1 MSSPRHL
8 PVMVLEVLRYL
19 EPRRGGLF
27 VDCTLGLGGHAE
39 AILEAG
45 PTARLLGIDR
55 DPQALALAGQRLARF
70 GNRVELV
77 EGCFGELHRIVD
89 ERGAGLAAGIVA
101 DLGLSSLQLD
111 LGERGFSLKRDGP
124 LDMRMGGDGRTAAEI
139 VGEYEEEALR
149 RIFNDYG
156 EERMARRI
164 ARTIVETRDE
174 RPIETTRQL
183 RELVHRA
190 KGRAREGRIDA
201 STRVFQALR
210 IEVNQ
215 ELAELE
221 RLLEEAVRYLD
232 LDGRLVVISYHSLED
247 RPVKHT
253 FRALSRGEQDRITGR
268 TREETRLL
276 ELLTRRAVRPR
287 EDEIV
292 DNPRARSARL
302 RAARRIEQA

>member
-19 EPRRGGLF
+19 EPQRGGLF

-55 DPQALALAGQRLARF
+55 DPQALALARQRLARF
-70 GNRVELV
+70 GDRVELV
-77 EGCFGELHRIVD
+77 EGRFGELHRIAD
-89 ERGAGLAAGIVA
+89 ERGVGPAAGIVA

-124 LDMRMGGDGRTAAEI
+124 LDMRMGGDGQTAAEI
-139 VGEYEEEALR
+139 VAEYEEEALR

-183 RELVHRA
+183 REVVHRA

-253 FRALSRGEQDRITGR
+253 FRALSRGEQDRVTGR

-287 EDEIV
+287 EEEIV

-302 RAARRIEQA
+302 RAARRIEQG